1 MRRRN
6 GGGVLCFLFLMC
18 FELFSL
24 LLLRMLPLIDVFL
37 VAIVGFLNWGKWGKW
52 GGVGGSGQ
60 LSIGEEEV
68 ERRARNVG
76 CVGSGVESKFLQTGE
91 LGGWGQSYKR
101 VICA

>member
-1 MRRRN
+1 M
-6 GGGVLCFLFLMC
+6 FLMC

-76 CVGSGVESKFLQTGE
+76 WVVLDLGSRVSFQTGDCQRGVGRLGAE
-91 LGGWGQSYKR
+91 L
-101 VICA
+101 

>member
-76 CVGSGVESKFLQTGE
+76 CVGSGFESKF
-91 LGGWGQSYKR
+91 
-101 VICA
+101 